1 MAEIIEKEGG
11 KNEGEIMTMM
21 RDRDRQT
28 RRETE
33 TEKENKRTVW
43 LLFLLKLGL
52 VSHPKKL
59 INIVNP

>member
-1 MAEIIEKEGG
+1 MAEIIEKKGG
-11 KNEGEIMTMM
+11 KKEGEMITMMM

-33 TEKENKRTVW
+33 TENKRTIW
-43 LLFLLKLGL
+43 LLFLWKLGL

-59 INIVNP
+59 INIVNT